1 MDHAE
6 LMRRRLSTVGLGA
19 PLEAEGPAGVVAWFG
34 AVQSQDYH
42 SAKWGVGQRLAGT
55 VTDAGLDQAFADG
68 ELLRT
73 HVLRPTWHFVTP
85 ADIRWLLGLTAP
97 RVHQLNAYY
106 NRQSE
111 LDEPLLRRA
120 ADLIAAALSGGNHLT
135 RTEVAAEL
143 ERHGIVAERFRLGYI
158 LIYAELEQVICS
170 GPLHGRQHTYALL
183 DERAPAADP
192 LDRDE
197 ALARLA
203 TRFFTSHGPATVK
216 DLSWWS
222 SLTLTDLKAG
232 IAAAGDALESI
243 DVDGVTYWCAAGA
256 FDAVPSHVDET
267 AVHLLQPYDE
277 YLVGYS
283 ESKPLLD
290 LSGVVAGTRLDS
302 AANGVLLLGTQVA
315 GRWKRTLRSGEV
327 ALDVGLYEPFHDA
340 VTPGL
345 QAAADAH
352 GAFVERSATVAV
364 SLL

>member
-6 LMRRRLSTVGLGA
+6 LMRRRLRTVGLGA
-19 PLEAEGPAGVVAWFG
+19 QLRAARPADVVAWFG

-42 SAKWGVGQRLAGT
+42 PAKWGVGQRLAGT
-55 VTDAGLDQAFADG
+55 VTDAVLDEAFAGG

-85 ADIRWLLGLTAP
+85 ADIRWLLELTAP

-106 NRQSE
+106 YRQAG

-120 ADLIAAALSGGNHLT
+120 ADLVAAVLAGGNHLT
-135 RTEVAAEL
+135 RAEIGAEL
-143 ERHGIVAERFRLGYI
+143 ARHDIVADGVRLGYV
-158 LIYAELEQVICS
+158 LIFAELEQVVCS
-170 GPLHGRQHTYALL
+170 GPLHGKQHTYALL
-183 DERAPAADP
+183 DERAPAAGR

-197 ALARLA
+197 ALARLV

-216 DLSWWS
+216 DLAWWS
-222 SLTLTDLKAG
+222 SLTLADLKAG
-232 IAAAGDALESI
+232 VAAAGDALESI
-243 DVDGVTYWCAAGA
+243 EVDGVTYWSAAGA
-256 FDAVPSHVDET
+256 FDTVAAEVDET

-283 ESKPLLD
+283 ESKSLLD

-315 GRWKRTLRSGEV
+315 GRWKRTLRPGAV
-327 ALDVGLYEPFHDA
+327 ALDVGLYEPFRDA
-340 VTPGL
+340 VVPGL
-345 QAAADAH
+345 QAAADAY